1 MRVLDALNTV
11 IYKQEIVKMDY
22 DKLIER
28 KMEKDIRDKLDKI
41 KSNSSSI
48 DNSLKNKNR
57 KDR

>member
-1 MRVLDALNTV
+1 
-11 IYKQEIVKMDY
+11 MDY